1 MRKSYRA
8 VSVDNA
14 TIKSIKAKLGK
25 NHCHIVSGSQ
35 AGGMCKIIS
44 RFNTQNPFSLD
55 SVLGNTYKPKP
66 LKATPFV
73 ANAGFGV

>member
-25 NHCHIVSGSQ
+25 NHYHKVSGSHQ
-35 AGGMCKIIS
+35 VGGVRKVVS
-44 RFNTQNPFSLD
+44 RFNTKKPF
-55 SVLGNTYKPKP
+55 
-66 LKATPFV
+66 FIR
-73 ANAGFGV
+73 

>member
-25 NHCHIVSGSQ
+25 NHCHKVSGSHQ
-35 AGGMCKIIS
+35 VGGVRKVVS
-44 RFNTQNPFSLD
+44 RFNTKKHFFIRQRVKSQSSYP
-55 SVLGNTYKPKP
+55 
-66 LKATPFV
+66 
-73 ANAGFGV
+73 

>member
-25 NHCHIVSGSQ
+25 NHCHKVSGSHQ
-35 AGGMCKIIS
+35 VGGVRKVIS
-44 RFNTQNPFSLD
+44 RFNTKNPFSLD
-55 SVLGNTYKPKP
+55 SVL
-66 LKATPFV
+66 KANPFDT
-73 ANAGFGV
+73 GIGLGV